1 MTDRRTFL
9 KAALGAGALGL
20 TAARAALAVA
30 QTPAAAKPLRLL
42 ILGGT
47 GFTGPFQVGYA
58 LARGHTVTVF
68 NRGRTNPGVLP
79 DAVEQLV
86 GDRNGDLDA
95 LKGRTWD
102 AVIDVPATLPRWVR
116 ASAQLLKDAA
126 PHYTFVSSI
135 SVYADLSAPG
145 ADESAPLQVL
155 ADPDTEDY
163 QYYGGMKAASE
174 AEAERAFP
182 GRALIVRPGLIV
194 GPGDPSDRFTYWPV
208 RIARGGEVLAPGT
221 PADPAQIIDA
231 RDVAEF
237 IIRLVEQRATGAYN
251 ATGPR
256 EPYAFGAM
264 LTGIRD
270 ALGADARF
278 TWADRAFLAAHEVA
292 PWSQMPVWVPPVEDS
307 AGFARVS
314 NAKALAA
321 GLTFRPL
328 AETARAT
335 LAWYRTRP
343 AERQANLRA
352 GLDAEREAALL
363 AAWHAAHH

>member
-9 KAALGAGALGL
+9 KAALGAGALGF
-20 TAARAALAVA
+20 TAARAALAYA
-30 QTPAAAKPLRLL
+30 TTPAAAKPLRLL
-42 ILGGT
+42 VLGGT
-47 GFTGPFQVGYA
+47 GFTGPFQVAYA

-116 ASAQLLKDAA
+116 ASAQLLQDAA

-135 SVYADLSAPG
+135 SVYADASAPG
-145 ADESAPLQVL
+145 IDESAPLHTL

-163 QYYGGMKAASE
+163 QYYGGLKAASE

-182 GRALIVRPGLIV
+182 GHALIVRPGLIV
-194 GPGDPSDRFTYWPV
+194 GPGDPTDRFTYWPV

-221 PADPAQIIDA
+221 PQDPAQIIDA
-231 RDVAEF
+231 RDLAEF
-237 IIRLVEQRATGAYN
+237 IIRRATGADN

-256 EPYAFGAM
+256 EPYEFGAL

-270 ALGADARF
+270 ALGSDARF
-278 TWADRAFLAAHEVA
+278 TWADHEFLAKHEVA
-292 PWSQMPVWVPPVEDS
+292 PWSHMPVWVPPVDEY
-307 AGFARVS
+307 AGFSRVS
-314 NAKALAA
+314 NEKALAA

-328 AETARAT
+328 ADTARAT
-335 LAWYRTRP
+335 LAWHRTRP
-343 AERQANLRA
+343 DERQAALRA
-352 GLDAEREAALL
+352 GIDAEREAALL
-363 AAWHAAHH
+363 AAWHAAHR